1 MTIAQPVTANR
12 SRSIPQRKKSLWS
25 MISGTPPLAI
35 GAAGAV
41 IMAVEGR
48 ILGVLL
54 VLLLVFLHHLAGSL
68 LTRRY
73 LTIDQTADWTAI
85 CVLTTVVCYG
95 LPFYLAMTMG

>member
-1 MTIAQPVTANR
+1 MAQPVASNH
-12 SRSIPQRKKSLWS
+12 SRSIARKEKTFWS
-25 MISGTPPLAI
+25 MISGTPPVVI

-54 VLLLVFLHHLAGSL
+54 VLLLVFLHHFAGSL

-85 CVLTTVVCYG
+85 CVLTTVVCYA
-95 LPFYLAMTMG
+95 LPFYLAISMG